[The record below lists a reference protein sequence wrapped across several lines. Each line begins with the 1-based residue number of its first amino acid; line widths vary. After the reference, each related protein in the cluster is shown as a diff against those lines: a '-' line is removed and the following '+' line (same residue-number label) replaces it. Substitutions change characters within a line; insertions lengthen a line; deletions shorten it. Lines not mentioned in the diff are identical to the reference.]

1 MFSPRNSCFFATA
14 IAVVI
19 VMTFV
24 NCESQKLDLPRV
36 FPHFDGSHCE
46 TIKAELD
53 LLAERAPQDAAII
66 IIARLG
72 AGEYSRS
79 LNRRRLK
86 GMREYLEM
94 TRGIS
99 KDRLI
104 VAEGSR
110 VNGPGQV
117 DFYLGGKLFL
127 RFTINRNKD
136 LTRGC
141 STA

>member
-1 MFSPRNSCFFATA
+1 
-14 IAVVI
+14 
-19 VMTFV
+19 
-24 NCESQKLDLPRV
+24 
-36 FPHFDGSHCE
+36 
-46 TIKAELD
+46 
-53 LLAERAPQDAAII
+53 
-66 IIARLG
+66 
-72 AGEYSRS
+72 
-79 LNRRRLK
+79 
-86 GMREYLEM
+86 MREYLEM